1 MVDAK
6 KQSNHA
12 TNEQSAARPPLR
24 KREDAQEGISDTPY
38 AAIADLGYKLDANN
52 AIFPIVLKSEDGK
65 KLSVVGTGFFVGPD
79 IILTAHHIFEGHD
92 PARIACLQILNECGE
107 YIFRQFR
114 QVIPHKKSDVVLCQ
128 LHPMRNGKHGI
139 DLGNHVL
146 RIGGSVPLL
155 KTKLTTYAYPDV
167 FARRYKGVQHMSI
180 APHHYDGEVL
190 DIFPVQRD
198 RVMLN
203 FPCLRTSIH
212 LHGGASGGPVIS
224 VATGTVVGINT
235 SSFSG
240 ATNESYVAL
249 IHPILDMPIP
259 NVDYLGR
266 ISVPTT
272 LRELSLRG
280 LARVEPENLLVQS

>member
-1 MVDAK
+1 M
-6 KQSNHA
+6 
-12 TNEQSAARPPLR
+12 
-24 KREDAQEGISDTPY
+24 
-38 AAIADLGYKLDANN
+38 
-52 AIFPIVLKSEDGK
+52 
-65 KLSVVGTGFFVGPD
+65 
-79 IILTAHHIFEGHD
+79 
-92 PARIACLQILNECGE
+92 
-107 YIFRQFR
+107 
-114 QVIPHKKSDVVLCQ
+114 LCQ

-155 KTKLTTYAYPDV
+155 KTELTTYAYPDV
-167 FARRYKGVQHMSI
+167 SARRYRGVLHMSI

-190 DIFPVQRD
+190 DVFPVQRD

-266 ISVPTT
+266 ISMPTT

-280 LARVEPENLLVQS
+280 LARVEPENVLVQSKSMMIR